1 MFPIQQEKQPRRKS
15 RAIDEKRKCLI
26 GPCENE
32 REIVD
37 LSCSYFKNELCRF
50 CAHLL
55 FETFCDP
62 CASARQMRDNRD

>member
-1 MFPIQQEKQPRRKS
+1 MFPIQQEKLKS

-32 REIVD
+32 REIVA
-37 LSCSYFKNELCRF
+37 CFKNELCRF